1 MRSNPLRWMRKHQDA
16 REAAIGKFVGLLAV
30 FLTGLL
36 FVMCPGRAHAQGSPK
51 PGTAPAPTNASDG
64 IAPGAMLPGSES
76 AERLNPEIYDAMYER
91 YLASARATANASTAT
106 SIDWMANLSG
116 DPRARR
122 VNDLVTIRVT
132 ESINGTG
139 TADAALNKA
148 SSANVGV
155 PKLFGIE
162 SKLPSAVD
170 PSSLI
175 SANSDTKFKG
185 GGVTTRTGE
194 LSATMT
200 TRVTEVLPN
209 GDLVLEGVREI
220 DINGDRQI
228 IVLSGVVR
236 QIDIGRDNV
245 VLSPAVGQLRIRYF
259 GRGMMKDNLKPG
271 FLVRMLNKIF

>member
-1 MRSNPLRWMRKHQDA
+1 MKSRAL
-16 REAAIGKFVGLLAV
+16 AALTMAAALLPGLA
-30 FLTGLL
+30 
-36 FVMCPGRAHAQGSPK
+36 AAQTAAQT
-51 PGTAPAPTNASDG
+51 TAPATSSDG
-64 IAPGAMLPGSES
+64 IAPGQMLPGSEK

-91 YLASARATANASTAT
+91 YLASARATENRAPTGGP

-122 VNDLVTIRVT
+122 LNDLVTIRVI

-139 TADAALNKA
+139 TADAALNKN
-148 SSANVGV
+148 STANLAT
-155 PKLFGIE
+155 PKLFGVE

-170 PSSLI
+170 PTALL
-175 SANSDTKFKG
+175 SASSDTKFKG
-185 GGVTTRTGE
+185 GGVTTRTGA
-194 LSATMT
+194 LTAVMT

-228 IVLSGVVR
+228 IVLTGVVR
-236 QIDIGRDNV
+236 QIDIASDNV
-245 VLSPAVGQLRIRYF
+245 VQSPSVGQLRIRYF

>member
-1 MRSNPLRWMRKHQDA
+1 MKSSVVIALGLAIALLPGL
-16 REAAIGKFVGLLAV
+16 AAAQ
-30 FLTGLL
+30 TGA
-36 FVMCPGRAHAQGSPK
+36 PSP
-51 PGTAPAPTNASDG
+51 DG
-64 IAPGAMLPGSES
+64 IAPGQMLPGSEK

-91 YLASARATANASTAT
+91 YLASARATAGRASGA

-122 VNDLVTIRVT
+122 QNDLVTIRVV
-132 ESINGTG
+132 ESIVGTG
-139 TADAALNKA
+139 TADAALNKN
-148 SSANVGV
+148 SSANLAT

-162 SKLPSAVD
+162 NKLPSAVD
-170 PSSLI
+170 PAGLL
-175 SANSDTKFKG
+175 SASSDTKFKG
-185 GGVTTRTGE
+185 GGVTTRTGD
-194 LSATMT
+194 LTATMT

-228 IVLSGVVR
+228 IVLTGVVR

-245 VLSPAVGQLRIRYF
+245 VQSPAVGQLRIRYF

>member
-1 MRSNPLRWMRKHQDA
+1 MKSS
-16 REAAIGKFVGLLAV
+16 AAIVLGLAIALMPRV
-30 FLTGLL
+30 S
-36 FVMCPGRAHAQGSPK
+36 VAQTASSAAAMSP
-51 PGTAPAPTNASDG
+51 DG
-64 IAPGAMLPGSES
+64 IAPGQMLPGSEK

-91 YLASARATANASTAT
+91 YLASARATERSAAT
-106 SIDWMANLSG
+106 SGPSIDWMSNLTG

-122 VNDLVTIRVT
+122 LNDLVTIRVV

-139 TADAALNKA
+139 TADAALNKN
-148 SSANVGV
+148 STANLAT

-170 PSSLI
+170 PTALL
-175 SANSDTKFKG
+175 SASSDTKFKG
-185 GGVTTRTGE
+185 GGVTTRTGA
-194 LSATMT
+194 LTAVMT

-228 IVLSGVVR
+228 IVLTGVVR
-236 QIDIGRDNV
+236 QIDIASDNV
-245 VLSPAVGQLRIRYF
+245 VQSPAVGQLRIRYF